1 MREIEKSLINTQ
13 IMRLRIRQVD
23 DSGDQLDDNRAQL
36 FSPNSVRL
44 FLDID
49 LNIKDLKRWCQIKT
63 PWSRIWTLI
72 LLGGRLHLLR
82 RTESLYLGRWT
93 LWGPVLDGRP
103 DMVRHPYGMSVPPI
117 GQVVIHM
124 NNALIPFECNNY

>member
-1 MREIEKSLINTQ
+1 MGPSWAIIETSYFP
-13 IMRLRIRQVD
+13 RIRS
-23 DSGDQLDDNRAQL
+23 DS
-36 FSPNSVRL
+36 

-103 DMVRHPYGMSVPPI
+103 DMVR
-117 GQVVIHM
+117 QKTK
-124 NNALIPFECNNY
+124 

>member
-1 MREIEKSLINTQ
+1 MG
-13 IMRLRIRQVD
+13 
-23 DSGDQLDDNRAQL
+23 DSGAQLGDNRDQL

-103 DMVRHPYGMSVPPI
+103 DMVRHL
-117 GQVVIHM
+117 
-124 NNALIPFECNNY
+124 LISGLKFRLKILKKNRVFCEFFLTFCKFA

>member
-1 MREIEKSLINTQ
+1 MG
-13 IMRLRIRQVD
+13 
-23 DSGDQLDDNRAQL
+23 DSGAQLGDNRAQL

-72 LLGGRLHLLR
+72 LQGGRLHLLR

-103 DMVRHPYGMSVPPI
+103 DMVRQELDVTTSI
-117 GQVVIHM
+117 TDTGQ
-124 NNALIPFECNNY
+124 Y

>member
-1 MREIEKSLINTQ
+1 MG
-13 IMRLRIRQVD
+13 
-23 DSGDQLDDNRAQL
+23 DSGAQLGDNRAQL

-72 LLGGRLHLLR
+72 LPGGRLHLLG
-82 RTESLYLGRWT
+82 RTGSLYLGRWT

-103 DMVRHPYGMSVPPI
+103 DMVRHRCAIELGLSSVYT
-117 GQVVIHM
+117 
-124 NNALIPFECNNY
+124 LNNYYSRSR

>member
-1 MREIEKSLINTQ
+1 M
-13 IMRLRIRQVD
+13 
-23 DSGDQLDDNRAQL
+23 GDRGAQLGDNRAQL

-72 LLGGRLHLLR
+72 LPGGRLHLLG
-82 RTESLYLGRWT
+82 RTGSLYLGRWT

-103 DMVRHPYGMSVPPI
+103 DMVRHAPPTDAPSPA
-117 GQVVIHM
+117 GAVGVYLHT
-124 NNALIPFECNNY
+124 

>member
-1 MREIEKSLINTQ
+1 MEFLKELHSRWAIVGPSWAIIEPSY
-13 IMRLRIRQVD
+13 
-23 DSGDQLDDNRAQL
+23 
-36 FSPNSVRL
+36 FPVRL

-103 DMVRHPYGMSVPPI
+103 DMVRH
-117 GQVVIHM
+117 
-124 NNALIPFECNNY
+124 FC

>member
-1 MREIEKSLINTQ
+1 MG
-13 IMRLRIRQVD
+13 
-23 DSGDQLDDNRAQL
+23 DSGAQLGDNRAQL

-103 DMVRHPYGMSVPPI
+103 DMVRHLFSFSKSLDYYTPPSDHLFRLGSQPCLSVDTESRNI
-117 GQVVIHM
+117 FVGTRV
-124 NNALIPFECNNY
+124 

>member
-1 MREIEKSLINTQ
+1 MG
-13 IMRLRIRQVD
+13 
-23 DSGDQLDDNRAQL
+23 DSGAQLGDNRAQL

-103 DMVRHPYGMSVPPI
+103 DMVRQFTGVLLVFKKSQSTSTYTGILRGGHW
-117 GQVVIHM
+117 
-124 NNALIPFECNNY
+124 FF

>member
-1 MREIEKSLINTQ
+1 MG
-13 IMRLRIRQVD
+13 
-23 DSGDQLDDNRAQL
+23 DSGAQLGDNRAQL

-103 DMVRHPYGMSVPPI
+103 DVVRQTLRTG
-117 GQVVIHM
+117 
-124 NNALIPFECNNY
+124 FTNYFITTLQ

>member
-13 IMRLRIRQVD
+13 IMRLRIRQVV
-23 DSGDQLDDNRAQL
+23 DSGDQLVDNRYQI

-82 RTESLYLGRWT
+82 RTESLYLGRSSQYPQAPKWYT
-93 LWGPVLDGRP
+93 Q
-103 DMVRHPYGMSVPPI
+103 MAPPSTM
-117 GQVVIHM
+117 G
-124 NNALIPFECNNY
+124 A

>member
-1 MREIEKSLINTQ
+1 MG
-13 IMRLRIRQVD
+13 
-23 DSGDQLDDNRAQL
+23 DSGAQLGDNRAQL

-103 DMVRHPYGMSVPPI
+103 DMVRQICVVLVGPVPRFFVLS
-117 GQVVIHM
+117 GGGSKDSQLC
-124 NNALIPFECNNY
+124 ALG

>member
-13 IMRLRIRQVD
+13 IMRLRIRQVG
-23 DSGDQLDDNRAQL
+23 DSGAQLGDNRAQL

-82 RTESLYLGRWT
+82 RTQSLYLGRWT

-103 DMVRHPYGMSVPPI
+103 DMVRHLGSL
-117 GQVVIHM
+117 HR
-124 NNALIPFECNNY
+124 E

>member
-1 MREIEKSLINTQ
+1 MG
-13 IMRLRIRQVD
+13 
-23 DSGDQLDDNRAQL
+23 DSGAQLGDNRAQL

-103 DMVRHPYGMSVPPI
+103 DTVRQPFSNRINSYHGNPTQDESPVRHTS
-117 GQVVIHM
+117 H
-124 NNALIPFECNNY
+124 

>member
-1 MREIEKSLINTQ
+1 MG
-13 IMRLRIRQVD
+13 
-23 DSGDQLDDNRAQL
+23 DSGAQLGDNRAQL

-103 DMVRHPYGMSVPPI
+103 DMVRHFDCDAIINVNGYSWLYFRNGTITS
-117 GQVVIHM
+117 
-124 NNALIPFECNNY
+124 

>member
-1 MREIEKSLINTQ
+1 MG
-13 IMRLRIRQVD
+13 
-23 DSGDQLDDNRAQL
+23 DSGAQLGDNRAQL

-72 LLGGRLHLLR
+72 LPGGRLHLLG
-82 RTESLYLGRWT
+82 RTGSLYLGRWT

-103 DMVRHPYGMSVPPI
+103 DMVRHTLSSEIISAPPTRNFLLAYA
-117 GQVVIHM
+117 Q
-124 NNALIPFECNNY
+124 F

>member
-1 MREIEKSLINTQ
+1 MG
-13 IMRLRIRQVD
+13 
-23 DSGDQLDDNRAQL
+23 DSGAQLGDNRAQL

-103 DMVRHPYGMSVPPI
+103 DMVRHAPPTDAPSPAGAVGVYLHMYKKNCVHSV
-117 GQVVIHM
+117 
-124 NNALIPFECNNY
+124 AR

>member
-1 MREIEKSLINTQ
+1 MG
-13 IMRLRIRQVD
+13 
-23 DSGDQLDDNRAQL
+23 DSGAQLGDNRAQL

-103 DMVRHPYGMSVPPI
+103 DMVRQNLSGTSTA
-117 GQVVIHM
+117 GVIFM
-124 NNALIPFECNNY
+124 CDVDRFSPRRGDQQPRASGLVARLVE